1 MTFSVLKNDDGSLA
15 RRGVLTTRHGDVQ
28 TPVFMPV
35 GTQGTVKAMAPNE
48 LEEMGAEIIL
58 GNTYHLNLRPGM
70 DIMSMAGGLHKF
82 MAWNRAILTD
92 SGGYQVFS
100 LSKLN
105 KKTLDGVHFQSHID
119 GTPLFMGPVE
129 SMAIQRIIGSDIAM
143 AFDECTEYPISHSGA
158 EKSLE
163 MTLRWEKISAEQ
175 PHAEGQQVFG
185 IVQGSVYEDLRRH
198 SIEELSKM
206 PFDGIAVGGVSV
218 GESEEEMVKVLR
230 FCGPLL
236 PKEKPHYLMGVGTP
250 RQIIIGVLNG
260 IDMFDCVLP
269 TRMGRNG
276 SAYTPFGTIPIKAG
290 RYKEDFSPIMEGCQC
305 YACKHFTKAYIR
317 HLLNTNEIL
326 GSRLMSIHNLH
337 YFINL
342 MREIRLSLEKGTF
355 GQLAEDV
362 LKNYPEMTNG
372 EDA

>member
-15 RRGVLTTRHGDVQ
+15 RRGVLMTCHGDVQ

-175 PHAEGQQVFG
+175 PHGEGQQVFG

-355 GQLAEDV
+355 SQLAEDV

>member
-1 MTFSVLKNDDGSLA
+1 
-15 RRGVLTTRHGDVQ
+15 
-28 TPVFMPV
+28 
-35 GTQGTVKAMAPNE
+35 
-48 LEEMGAEIIL
+48 
-58 GNTYHLNLRPGM
+58 
-70 DIMSMAGGLHKF
+70 
-82 MAWNRAILTD
+82 
-92 SGGYQVFS
+92 
-100 LSKLN
+100 
-105 KKTLDGVHFQSHID
+105 
-119 GTPLFMGPVE
+119 
-129 SMAIQRIIGSDIAM
+129 
-143 AFDECTEYPISHSGA
+143 
-158 EKSLE
+158 
-163 MTLRWEKISAEQ
+163 
-175 PHAEGQQVFG
+175 
-185 IVQGSVYEDLRRH
+185 
-198 SIEELSKM
+198 M

-355 GQLAEDV
+355 SQLAEDV